1 VEIYWSADAR
11 FVGIANQLI
20 EISGETKVD
29 ANLKI
34 RSKKSMVWVEF
45 LTGNAL
51 FLGMKEIMEPEIIQK
66 FPVSQDS
73 WLYSLEASTIR
84 TFKTSDICLQEDFFE
99 RLENFYEVIFFCD
112 FFNSRLNTVDEFHRL
127 KEKTVHDSRI
137 YSSALIK
144 IASVINENL
153 RKSHIDNVQD
163 SLLTACR
170 LVADYSK
177 ISITTPK
184 RPKSEDSPP
193 LSLNDILRS
202 ARFRD
207 RKVKLAGKWW
217 EKDNGPLLAF
227 KKEGNFPI
235 ALIPKSPSSY
245 EYISPGEN
253 IRQVLTEKEASGLA
267 TETHQFYRPF
277 PDIPMNGFNLIRFAF
292 KGSMRDILIIIL
304 AGLTGGSLT
313 ILVPLFTGNIF
324 DVVIPQSDYRQLY
337 VYSIVIFFSIVAIAF
352 FQLIRSFSMIRIET
366 KLDFALQSAIW
377 DHLLNLAAHFFEN
390 TRPANLPQRQTV
402 S

>member
-1 VEIYWSADAR
+1 
-11 FVGIANQLI
+11 
-20 EISGETKVD
+20 
-29 ANLKI
+29 
-34 RSKKSMVWVEF
+34 MVWVEF